1 MAFALNPDEE
11 QIKAKSVRRNVVLT
25 AAVAGFSGLLFGYDA
40 GIIATAMLF
49 IRGDFDLSSLEQ
61 GIVISSVPI
70 GAAIGALAASRLADT
85 AGRRVTIISAAAVFI
100 AGAALSAAAPDAVVL
115 TVARLGIGVAIGF
128 ASAAAPVYI
137 AEMAPP
143 EVRGRLVTFF
153 QLAVTVGILSAY
165 LVGWAFE
172 PIDGWRWMM
181 GVGIVPAVF
190 LGIGMLRMPRSPRW
204 LVMVGRED
212 DARATL
218 GRIRVSDAAVD
229 EEIDEIQRAVA
240 EERGGGWSELRE
252 PVVRAALLVG
262 VGLMIFSQIT
272 GINTVIYY
280 APTIVQFTGIDSASA
295 AILAAVGVGVVN
307 VALTIVAIR
316 VLDRVGRR
324 PLLLGGSAV
333 MALALFTLGLAF
345 LGSGED
351 TFSSVLALSSLMI
364 YVGAYAVSLGP
375 IFWLINSEI
384 FPQRVRGKAV
394 SIGTTTNWIANF
406 IVALT
411 FLLLIDALGRT
422 GAFWLYSAITVCTL
436 IFCWRL
442 VPETKGRS
450 LEEITE
456 EFRRRVGVREQR

>member
-1 MAFALNPDEE
+1 M
-11 QIKAKSVRRNVVLT
+11 
-25 AAVAGFSGLLFGYDA
+25 
-40 GIIATAMLF
+40 
-49 IRGDFDLSSLEQ
+49 
-61 GIVISSVPI
+61 
-70 GAAIGALAASRLADT
+70 
-85 AGRRVTIISAAAVFI
+85 
-100 AGAALSAAAPDAVVL
+100 
-115 TVARLGIGVAIGF
+115 ARLGIGVAIGF

-345 LGSGED
+345 LGSDED

-450 LEEITE
+450 LEKITE